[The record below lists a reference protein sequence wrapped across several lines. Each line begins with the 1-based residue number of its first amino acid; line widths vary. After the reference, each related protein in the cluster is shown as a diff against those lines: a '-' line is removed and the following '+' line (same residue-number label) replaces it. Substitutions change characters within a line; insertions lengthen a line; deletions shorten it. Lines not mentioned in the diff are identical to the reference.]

1 MKEIKILGMGCP
13 KCKATLQVIEE
24 VAKANEFSG
33 TIEKIEDIA
42 SIISYGVMST
52 PAVVIDGNI
61 AFVGG
66 IPTKEQVESWFKK
79 DNACSCTGCCCK

>member
-13 KCKATLQVIEE
+13 KCKATFDVVEE
-24 VAKANEFSG
+24 VAKAHGFLG
-33 TIEKIEDIA
+33 TIEKVEDISA
-42 SIISYGVMST
+42 IISYGVMST

-66 IPTKEQVESWFKK
+66 VPSKEQVESWFNKQTG
-79 DNACSCTGCCCK
+79 SCGCCCK

>member
-13 KCKATLQVIEE
+13 KCKATLQVVEE
-24 VAKANEFSG
+24 VAKANSFSG
-33 TIEKIEDIA
+33 TIEKVEDI
-42 SIISYGVMST
+42 SEIISYGVMST

-66 IPTKEQVESWFKK
+66 IPTKEQVESWFNK

>member
-13 KCKATLQVIEE
+13 KCKATLQVVEE
-24 VAKANEFSG
+24 VAKANGFSG

-42 SIISYGVMST
+42 TIISYGVMLT
-52 PAVVIDGNI
+52 PAVVIDGKV

-66 IPTKEQVESWFKK
+66 VPSKEQVQSWFISSS
-79 DNACSCTGCCCK
+79 ACCCK